1 MISWTSWSM
10 PPMSRACFMI
20 SETEAGKSRSSR
32 TSSQSLGSARGSIGR
47 HSTPIPGA
55 RAIAD
60 SLGQEISNT
69 GSNGL
74 RVLHQKEVAETG
86 EFGIAR
92 LRHLFRK
99 SAAQIDVS
107 DRVTVGPDEL
117 NAFSLL
123 EGADPTFAVIVTFVI
138 IDGEGGQ
145 PAVVFLL
152 ADVGV

>member
-55 RAIAD
+55 RATAD

-69 GSNGL
+69 GSNAL

-86 EFGIAR
+86 EVGIAR
-92 LRHLFRK
+92 LRQRLVRGEELLKGRDSREVLKH
-99 SAAQIDVS
+99 AAV
-107 DRVTVGPDEL
+107 E
-117 NAFSLL
+117 
-123 EGADPTFAVIVTFVI
+123 EG
-138 IDGEGGQ
+138 
-145 PAVVFLL
+145 
-152 ADVGV
+152 